1 MTSDKTPHSKP
12 WLKLYP
18 QSFQWDEAAWRKPVY
33 ALLDQTVRQ
42 FGAGNAMNFMGK
54 VYTWREIHELS
65 CRFAKSLQ
73 DLGVGA
79 QSRIGICLPN
89 TPYFL
94 AAFYGILRTG
104 ATVVHINPL
113 YPERELAHIIE
124 DSGIDILV
132 TLDLKITHEK
142 MLVMLQQTRLNQI
155 IICPFADA
163 LPFPKDLLF
172 SLLKRKDISSIPNDD
187 KHIPWSRMVDNDG
200 RYEVMDVKP
209 DDIALLQ
216 YTGGTTGTPK
226 GAMLTHANV
235 VANVEQAAL
244 WFYNVKPG
252 QDKMLGVIPFF
263 HVFAMTAVM
272 NLAVRFGLEII
283 ALPRFDL
290 EQTLQAITK
299 HKPTV
304 FPAVPAIFNAIN
316 HHAHLGDHDLS
327 SLRYCVSGGASLPV
341 ETKKSFESKT
351 GCILVEGYGL
361 TEASPVV
368 CVNPL
373 WAENKAGSIGL
384 PFPGTDISLRDP
396 ETLKEVDK
404 GESGELWVKGAQ
416 VMKGYWRKPDET
428 AKIFHDGWLRTGD
441 IATMD
446 DEGYVFIVD
455 RLKDMI
461 ITNGYNVYPRNV
473 EEVIY
478 LHPAVEECIV
488 AGIPDEARGEI
499 VKAWIKLKDGA
510 SLTQDKLKEFVKDKL
525 SPMEIPKVI
534 EFRNQPLPKTMIGK
548 LSKKDLL
555 EQEKAK
561 K

>member
-1 MTSDKTPHSKP
+1 MISNSSSSSRP
-12 WLKLYP
+12 WLNLYP
-18 QSFQWDEAAWRKPVY
+18 PEFKWSAAEWRRPVY
-33 ALLDQTVRQ
+33 SLLDEIVKKY
-42 FGAGNAMNFMGK
+42 GSSSAMDFMGN
-54 VYTWREIHELS
+54 TTSWREIHKLS
-65 CRFAKSLQ
+65 CQLARGLQ
-73 DLGVGA
+73 DLGMGRGT
-79 QSRIGICLPN
+79 RIGICLPN

-94 AAFYGILRTG
+94 AAYYGILRTG
-104 ATVVHINPL
+104 ATAVHINPL

-124 DSGIDILV
+124 DSGIDVLI
-132 TLDLKITHEK
+132 TLDLKFIHDK

-155 IICPFADA
+155 IVCPMADA
-163 LPFPKDLLF
+163 LPLKKKILF
-172 SLLKRKDISSIPNDD
+172 SLFKSSELARIPNDD
-187 KHIPWSRMVDNDG
+187 KHLPWERMIDNNGHYEYVD
-200 RYEVMDVKP
+200 VAP

-216 YTGGTTGTPK
+216 YTGGTTGAPK
-226 GAMLTHANV
+226 GAMLTHANI
-235 VANVEQAAL
+235 VANTEQAAL
-244 WFYNVKPG
+244 WFYNVHPG

-290 EQTLQAITK
+290 EQTLDTITK
-299 HKPTV
+299 EKPTV

-316 HHAHLGDHDLS
+316 HADLKGHDLS

-341 ETKKSFESKT
+341 ETKKSFEGKT

-373 WAENKAGSIGL
+373 WAENKPGSIGL
-384 PFPGTDISLRDP
+384 PLPETDVSLRDP
-396 ETLKEVDK
+396 ETLKEMAK
-404 GESGELWVKGAQ
+404 GERGELWVKGPQ
-416 VMKGYWRKPDET
+416 IMKGYWRKPEDTEKT
-428 AKIFHDGWLRTGD
+428 FHDGWLRTGD
-441 IATMD
+441 IAII
-446 DEGYVFIVD
+446 DEQGYVFIVD

-478 LHPAVEECIV
+478 LHPAVEECVV
-488 AGIPDEARGEI
+488 AGIPDESRGEI

-510 SLTQDKLKEFVKDKL
+510 SLTQDKLKEFMKDKL
-525 SPMEIPKVI
+525 SPMEIPKLI
-534 EFRNQPLPKTMIGK
+534 EIRNQPLPKTMIGK

-555 EQEKAK
+555 AEEKQK
-561 K
+561 